1 MLARSVGLQA
11 ILPSQAKH
19 SRVAPLPLTLARPI
33 IPSNRNLFDTDII
46 KSFNI
51 IVRSFSSP
59 SSYSKSPKI
68 SKKEKKSSTGGNQST
83 TTGKQRILSTSTT
96 AAATL
101 LGGTAAYATMSSQEN
116 NAESVTKESKGEQ
129 ETKVVLV
136 SAAFQIP
143 HPEKKH
149 KGGEDT
155 LFVSSSG
162 SVVGVFDGVGGW
174 ANVGVD
180 PREYAL
186 KLSQGA
192 QEATDKHNLDEPLD
206 VLRYAHR
213 YSHKV
218 TGSSTACIVALH
230 GNVLDSANVGDSGF
244 MVVRPSTSSNG
255 KIEVQLIYKSEEL
268 QHSFN
273 MPYQLG
279 PQSQDSPDDAAL
291 YSMPVQAGDLIIL
304 GTDGLFDNIDE
315 HQIANIVS
323 RHINDSTNE
332 GGVQIDK
339 LSQQICKE
347 AFDISQS
354 RRAVTPFGRHA
365 SLYGYKYTGGKPDDI
380 TVLISKV
387 TPASEVT
394 VKKQVPKEPTKVE
407 SAASNTQK
415 SKPEQS
421 SILQRFFGFRPMILS
436 PAKL

>member
-162 SVVGVFDGVGGW
+162 SVVGVFDGMIQNSSFSKLQLAV
-174 ANVGVD
+174 
-180 PREYAL
+180 L
-186 KLSQGA
+186 KLNSPSENQ
-192 QEATDKHNLDEPLD
+192 QHNRATNFFHTF
-206 VLRYAHR
+206 H
-213 YSHKV
+213 
-218 TGSSTACIVALH
+218 
-230 GNVLDSANVGDSGF
+230 
-244 MVVRPSTSSNG
+244 
-255 KIEVQLIYKSEEL
+255 
-268 QHSFN
+268 HSFPPSFKYYN
-273 MPYQLG
+273 SWVCVTNYRINF
-279 PQSQDSPDDAAL
+279 
-291 YSMPVQAGDLIIL
+291 LI
-304 GTDGLFDNIDE
+304 FY
-315 HQIANIVS
+315 
-323 RHINDSTNE
+323 
-332 GGVQIDK
+332 
-339 LSQQICKE
+339 
-347 AFDISQS
+347 ISIYY
-354 RRAVTPFGRHA
+354 V
-365 SLYGYKYTGGKPDDI
+365 
-380 TVLISKV
+380 
-387 TPASEVT
+387 
-394 VKKQVPKEPTKVE
+394 
-407 SAASNTQK
+407 
-415 SKPEQS
+415 
-421 SILQRFFGFRPMILS
+421 
-436 PAKL
+436 